1 MPRRHPMRRDFRP
14 EEGQAMR
21 FVPAPRAARALL
33 RVPAALAALV
43 LAGCVETAVIGGTAA
58 VGAATAMQDR
68 GVKGAAEDL
77 SIRAQIND
85 MWFKDRN
92 GQALMRDLNLQVQE
106 GRVLVSGELAT
117 ADMRADA
124 IQLAWK
130 ASGVREVINE
140 VEVGNT
146 GGLRTYWTDSR
157 IVRELEARM
166 LLERGVSSL
175 NYSVE
180 SYNVTIY
187 LLGVAQDETE
197 LGRVLQLARNI
208 GGVKRVVNHVLLRDD
223 PRRFRPAPG

>member
-1 MPRRHPMRRDFRP
+1 
-14 EEGQAMR
+14 MR
-21 FVPAPRAARALL
+21 FAPVPRAARVMA
-33 RVPAALAALV
+33 RVLPAVAALA
-43 LAGCVETAVIGGTAA
+43 LAGCVETAVIGGGTAV
-58 VGAATAMQDR
+58 VGTAMQER
-68 GVKGAAEDL
+68 GIKGAAADL
-77 SIRAQIND
+77 AIRGQIND
-85 MWFKDRN
+85 LWLKDRN

-146 GGLRTYWTDSR
+146 GGLRTYWNDSK
-157 IVRELEARM
+157 IVRELEGRM
-166 LLERGVSSL
+166 LLERGVSSV

-180 SYNVTIY
+180 AYNGTIY

-197 LGRVLQLARNI
+197 LNRVLQLARNI
-208 GGVKRVVNHVLLRDD
+208 GGVKKVVNHVLMKDD